1 MTINRILHNYLNQ
14 NDISYGFFTR
24 NGGVSKR
31 PFNSLNC
38 SLNVSDQKI
47 NIQENLR
54 LVSKEL
60 KLNKIVQL
68 NQTHSSK
75 VHIVIN
81 SDDHKKFINAD
92 GLVTNLKDI
101 GLSIL
106 GADCAPILFY
116 DKMSKTIGA
125 CHAGWRG
132 AIDNIAEV
140 TIASMES
147 IGATRKNIICII
159 GPAIQKN
166 SYIIKEDVA
175 KIIKKT
181 PFYKKNN
188 SILLLISRGKYF
200 FDLPLLL
207 KESIKNAKVEKVGDI
222 SIDTY
227 NSSNL
232 FFSHRRATHKQINSS
247 PSTGRQISVIGL
259 RKS

>member
-101 GLSIL
+101 GLSPRARWL
-106 GADCAPILFY
+106 GRGRTASLGH
-116 DKMSKTIGA
+116 GA
-125 CHAGWRG
+125 Q
-132 AIDNIAEV
+132 D
-140 TIASMES
+140 TIAGQS
-147 IGATRKNIICII
+147 
-159 GPAIQKN
+159 Q
-166 SYIIKEDVA
+166 
-175 KIIKKT
+175 
-181 PFYKKNN
+181 
-188 SILLLISRGKYF
+188 
-200 FDLPLLL
+200 
-207 KESIKNAKVEKVGDI
+207 VGL
-222 SIDTY
+222 S
-227 NSSNL
+227 
-232 FFSHRRATHKQINSS
+232 
-247 PSTGRQISVIGL
+247 
-259 RKS
+259 